1 MFFFSEKMSIFAAN
15 YSAILMRTIRLITII
30 IATAAVLVIAAC
42 ANDYDLNMELEV
54 SKAETHIYQTLL
66 IGTLLICMLIGYLL
80 WRSHKY
86 NSILVAENRKLYAEI
101 EQKHEEQQQKT
112 VQMQETVQQKETIQ
126 MQEIALQETVQQKE
140 TVQLEVAPVEELSNE
155 QLLYRR
161 ICTLMDEEKPY
172 TEETLNRD
180 ALAQMLNTN
189 TKYVELAIRQC
200 SKGDTVNDFINRY
213 RLENVARL
221 LKTTNDPIAIIGELS
236 GIPSRATLA
245 RLFRNAYGMTPSEY
259 RNTTPKS

>member
-86 NSILVAENRKLYAEI
+86 NSILAAENRKLYAEI

-112 VQMQETVQQKETIQ
+112 VQMQETVQQKET
-126 MQEIALQETVQQKE
+126 
-140 TVQLEVAPVEELSNE
+140 VQLEVAPVEELSNE
-155 QLLYRR
+155 QQLYRR

-180 ALAQMLNTN
+180 ALAQMLCTN
-189 TKYVELAIRQC
+189 TKYVELAI
-200 SKGDTVNDFINRY
+200 
-213 RLENVARL
+213 
-221 LKTTNDPIAIIGELS
+221 
-236 GIPSRATLA
+236 
-245 RLFRNAYGMTPSEY
+245 
-259 RNTTPKS
+259 